1 MPKQYMYGAVKTP
14 AVAAIGPIPIATPKR
29 LKIAVTDS
37 KQNTEAISNRYKN
50 GPSGARENCKFCA
63 SAAKTGLIRN
73 DLSARLKSCP
83 DENRRCHT
91 NSESP
96 SRRGFRSLGSPGSL
110 LKRGLLRETRPIY
123 GPGSD
128 TMFICAKHSVNNT
141 QIQSAGVLS
150 ANLDAAFEAILCH

>member
-83 DENRRCHT
+83 DENRRCHPHSEARRYNCPPLDPAGVDIWDSDSLAWASDVPIEICSPCRLVAPPRALEVSNRLRQ
-91 NSESP
+91 NS
-96 SRRGFRSLGSPGSL
+96 RIDHQSL
-110 LKRGLLRETRPIY
+110 L
-123 GPGSD
+123 
-128 TMFICAKHSVNNT
+128 F
-141 QIQSAGVLS
+141 
-150 ANLDAAFEAILCH
+150 